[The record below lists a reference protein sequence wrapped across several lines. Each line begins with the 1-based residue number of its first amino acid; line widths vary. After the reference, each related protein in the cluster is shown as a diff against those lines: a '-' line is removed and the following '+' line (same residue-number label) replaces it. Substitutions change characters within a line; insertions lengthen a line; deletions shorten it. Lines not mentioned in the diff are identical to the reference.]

1 MLTELAADPEG
12 PATVMVTHHV
22 EEIPPGCSHA
32 MLLREG
38 RVVAQGLLDDVMT
51 SENLSATFGQPLEL
65 ASRRGRF
72 TAIRQIGSRPDRC
85 ARDRGGSSVTEFV
98 RLEVEGGVGTI
109 RLDRPPMN
117 AVNRQL
123 NLELAEISAE
133 AAGRTDVRAVVVY
146 GGEKVLAAGADVK
159 EMAALTYS
167 EMAERDPRAVERA
180 SARSRRSPSR
190 RSPRSPATPSAAASS
205 SRSRATAASPATT
218 PRSASPRSCSGS
230 SPAAAGRSGSRG

>member
-1 MLTELAADPEG
+1 M
-12 PATVMVTHHV
+12 
-22 EEIPPGCSHA
+22 
-32 MLLREG
+32 
-38 RVVAQGLLDDVMT
+38 
-51 SENLSATFGQPLEL
+51 
-65 ASRRGRF
+65 
-72 TAIRQIGSRPDRC
+72 
-85 ARDRGGSSVTEFV
+85 TEFV

-159 EMAALTYS
+159 EMADLTYS
-167 EMAERDPRAVERA
+167 EMAERAHELSFRA

-205 SRSRATAASPATT
+205 WRCRATAGSPATT

-230 SPAAAGRSGSRG
+230 SPAAAGRSASRGSSARRRPRT